1 MNIFTKFSE
10 RVKISYNDP
19 DPIANIEDK
28 LNIGNFDL
36 SNQRM
41 HHAVDKHFE
50 IGYTSE
56 TLGVN
61 LLVFDDVVN
70 GGFFVVE
77 PYFLVDKETN
87 CGELHYTA
95 KIQKSEHR

>member
-1 MNIFTKFSE
+1 MFENLQLGT
-10 RVKISYNDP
+10 RAPGGVKISYIDP
-19 DPIANIEDK
+19 DPITNIEDK

-50 IGYTSE
+50 IGYTSK

-70 GGFFVVE
+70 GGF
-77 PYFLVDKETN
+77 LW
-87 CGELHYTA
+87 LSYTLW
-95 KIQKSEHR
+95 